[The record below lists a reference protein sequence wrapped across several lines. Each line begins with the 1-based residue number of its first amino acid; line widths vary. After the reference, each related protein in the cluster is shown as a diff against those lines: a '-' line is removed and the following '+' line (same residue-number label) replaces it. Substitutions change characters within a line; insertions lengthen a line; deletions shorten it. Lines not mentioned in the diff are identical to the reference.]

1 MICLYY
7 KTACTVAEDTRKNY
21 KYFNEGKEKEKPAY
35 ISYAVECNIIE
46 GRLVPQ
52 NFHRKES

>member
-1 MICLYY
+1 MDEKTIEEYMHVLSFSRFPLRYMICLYY

-35 ISYAVECNIIE
+35 
-46 GRLVPQ
+46 
-52 NFHRKES
+52 F